1 MIEAEIDPQGYR
13 HNVAIVLLN
22 ENKQVLIAKRFKKNS
37 WQFPQG
43 GINKNESFTDAM
55 YRELNEEIGLN
66 KNDVEILNQTKDW
79 LHYDIPKKFRRKG
92 SPVIGQKQIWFLLQ
106 IKCPDSKIRL
116 DTHKEI
122 EFDQWRWIDYWD
134 SLDEI
139 VSFKKDIYKKALDSL
154 SNSVV

>member
-1 MIEAEIDPQGYR
+1 MIEAEIDAQGYR

-22 ENKQVLIAKRFKKNS
+22 EDKQVLIAKRFKRNS

-43 GINKNESFTDAM
+43 GIHSNETVVEGM

-66 KNDVEILNQTKDW
+66 KNDVKILNQTKDW
-79 LHYDIPKKFRRKG
+79 LYYDIPKNFRRKG

-116 DTHKEI
+116 DAHKEI

-134 SLDEI
+134 VLDEI
-139 VSFKKDIYKKALDSL
+139 VSFKKEIYKEALDNL
-154 SNSVV
+154 SNSVS